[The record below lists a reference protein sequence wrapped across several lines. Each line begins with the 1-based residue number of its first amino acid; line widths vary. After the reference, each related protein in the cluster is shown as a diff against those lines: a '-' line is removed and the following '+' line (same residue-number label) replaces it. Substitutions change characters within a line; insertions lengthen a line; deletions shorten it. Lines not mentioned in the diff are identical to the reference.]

1 MSQKLTQR
9 ANLITL
15 FTINSDAKY
24 DKSIGCSEEF
34 TPKLKIF
41 AVSIVRNAS
50 LQSSTSS
57 AILNSHACNMK
68 KEIQLW
74 SSNLGKQV
82 TDFAQGQREFFVTKN
97 TPFSYCCVSR

>member
-24 DKSIGCSEEF
+24 DKSIGCSKEF

-41 AVSIVRNAS
+41 AVSIVRKGARLYNQAHH
-50 LQSSTSS
+50 LQ
-57 AILNSHACNMK
+57 
-68 KEIQLW
+68 
-74 SSNLGKQV
+74 
-82 TDFAQGQREFFVTKN
+82 F
-97 TPFSYCCVSR
+97 